1 MENLCGANCK
11 ECNFRNDCKGCLATK
26 GKPFG
31 GKCIAAEYIKAGGKK
46 AFEMFKKQIIAE
58 FNALNIEGMPKIDN
72 LYCLCGFFVNLEY
85 PLPNGKTVKLLD
97 DKQVYLGTQAVS
109 MFADECNIER
119 CFGLVAGA
127 DFLLVSEYGVNGS
140 DPELIM
146 YKKR

>member
-1 MENLCGANCK
+1 M
-11 ECNFRNDCKGCLATK
+11 
-26 GKPFG
+26 
-31 GKCIAAEYIKAGGKK
+31 
-46 AFEMFKKQIIAE
+46 
-58 FNALNIEGMPKIDN
+58 
-72 LYCLCGFFVNLEY
+72 
-85 PLPNGKTVKLLD
+85 PNGKTVKLLD

-109 MFADECNIER
+109 MFTDECNIER